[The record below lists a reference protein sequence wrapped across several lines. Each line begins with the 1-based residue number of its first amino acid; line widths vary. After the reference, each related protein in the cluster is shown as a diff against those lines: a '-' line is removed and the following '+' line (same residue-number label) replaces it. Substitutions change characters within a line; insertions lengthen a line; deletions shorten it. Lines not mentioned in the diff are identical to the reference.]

1 MLITDVFRLVF
12 SFVNDVLNSF
22 SSRELFLEGN
32 KIERIEGLEALKHLQ
47 SLHLQQNR
55 IVKIENLDRNVE
67 LKYLDVSN
75 NNIIIIEGL
84 SMLPS
89 LETLLMK
96 ENLLSKP
103 DSIRNVIC
111 IKKLR
116 ELDLSMNKINCNL
129 DDILEI
135 LSQCKSLKILSLKGN
150 PVVTST
156 KNYRKMV
163 ISKCTK
169 LKRLDGLAIHEE
181 ERLRCNAWGKV
192 VDAGGSFD
200 EADEADQ
207 KELTKLRIKTSRVN
221 AIRRAE
227 QQGIL
232 KGKNHSEELD
242 GSGESTRGIGGSLGS
257 SVMRSI
263 QKAFGI
269 PLRGSDA
276 SSNVRFSSS
285 RARGD
290 PLLFDAEG
298 KPVSPGSVDDNPL
311 LEELERVRG
320 IVESQ
325 ANMIADLKAKLQMD
339 NSLGMEDSEQETSY
353 SLFEN
358 ERKSQKMA
366 LDELVK
372 DLNEIEQKPG
382 VDDFDPFSIFPPAPP
397 CPPPRRKTAL

>member
-1 MLITDVFRLVF
+1 M
-12 SFVNDVLNSF
+12 
-22 SSRELFLEGN
+22 
-32 KIERIEGLEALKHLQ
+32 ERIEGLEALKHLQ

-55 IVKIENLDRNVE
+55 IVNIENLDRNVE

-75 NNIIIIEGL
+75 NNIIIIDGL

-89 LETLLMK
+89 LEALLLK
-96 ENLLSKP
+96 DNYLSKP

-111 IKKLR
+111 MEKLR
-116 ELDLSMNKINCNL
+116 ELDLSQNNINCNL

-150 PVVTST
+150 PVVNST

-163 ISKCTK
+163 IYKCTK
-169 LKRLDGLAIHEE
+169 LKRLDGLAIHDE
-181 ERLRCNAWGKV
+181 ERLRCNAWGRV

-200 EADEADQ
+200 EANEADQ
-207 KELTKLRIKTSRVN
+207 RELTKLRVKTSRVN
-221 AIRRAE
+221 AVHRAE

-242 GSGESTRGIGGSLGS
+242 GSGESTRGIEGSVGS
-257 SVMRSI
+257 SVLKSI
-263 QKAFGI
+263 RKAFGI
-269 PLRGSDA
+269 NPLRGSDT
-276 SSNVRFSSS
+276 SSNIRFSST
-285 RARGD
+285 RRGD
-290 PLLFDAEG
+290 PNLLFDAEG

-320 IVESQ
+320 IVDSQ

-339 NSLGMEDSEQETSY
+339 NSLGMDDSEQETSY
-353 SLFEN
+353 SLFDN
-358 ERKSQKMA
+358 ERKTQKMA

-382 VDDFDPFSIFPPAPP
+382 VGDFDPFSIFPPAPP
-397 CPPPRRKTAL
+397 CPPSRRKTAL

>member
-1 MLITDVFRLVF
+1 
-12 SFVNDVLNSF
+12 
-22 SSRELFLEGN
+22 
-32 KIERIEGLEALKHLQ
+32 
-47 SLHLQQNR
+47 
-55 IVKIENLDRNVE
+55 
-67 LKYLDVSN
+67 
-75 NNIIIIEGL
+75 
-84 SMLPS
+84 
-89 LETLLMK
+89 
-96 ENLLSKP
+96 
-103 DSIRNVIC
+103 
-111 IKKLR
+111 
-116 ELDLSMNKINCNL
+116 
-129 DDILEI
+129 
-135 LSQCKSLKILSLKGN
+135 
-150 PVVTST
+150 
-156 KNYRKMV
+156 MV
-163 ISKCTK
+163 IYKCTK

-207 KELTKLRIKTSRVN
+207 KELTKLRVKTSRVN
-221 AIRRAE
+221 AVRRAE

-242 GSGESTRGIGGSLGS
+242 GSGESTRGIGGSVGS

-269 PLRGSDA
+269 
-276 SSNVRFSSS
+276 RFSST

-325 ANMIADLKAKLQMD
+325 ANMIADLKAKLQPD
-339 NSLGMEDSEQETSY
+339 NSLGMDDSEQETSY
-353 SLFEN
+353 SLFDN
-358 ERKSQKMA
+358 ERKTQKMA